1 MSVKNVLGL
10 ILGGGVGTRLFP
22 LTQRQAKPAVP
33 LGGKYRLI
41 DIPISNCLNSGITKI
56 QLLTQ
61 YNSTSLHQ
69 HINETYKFDA
79 FSGGFVQILAA
90 AQMGE
95 HEPGSYWYQGTADA
109 VRKQLREI
117 LSLRP
122 SEVLILSGDHLYQMD
137 YGDFV
142 GLHQERDA
150 DVTIAVQPVTSQD
163 ATRFGI
169 LQTDERGRI
178 TAFREKPKT
187 PEEQAG
193 LESGDDPTKPFL
205 ASMGI
210 YVFRTEV
217 LESLLTEHEEED
229 FGKHIIPIALNTCR
243 VYAFPFSGYWEDIG
257 TIRSFFEANLALAR
271 PDPLFSLSNPSWPI
285 YTRPSY
291 LPNSRIEDCDL
302 DRTLISDGCIIQK
315 ANIQDSVIGLRSL
328 VGPGTHLER
337 VVLMGADHYETAGQ
351 KLSNRN
357 ARIPDL
363 GIGIGCHITEAII
376 DANARIG
383 NHVTINHHSPEEP
396 DVETEAYWIR
406 DGIVVVP
413 QGAILPDH
421 TEI

>member
-22 LTQRQAKPAVP
+22 LTLKQAKPAVP

-69 HINETYKFDA
+69 HIYETYKFDA
-79 FSGGFVQILAA
+79 FSAGFVQILAA

-95 HEPGSYWYQGTADA
+95 REPTSSWYQGTADA

-137 YGDFV
+137 YGQFV
-142 GLHQERDA
+142 DLHRERDA
-150 DVTIAVQPVTSQD
+150 DVTIAVQPVTPTD
-163 ATRFGI
+163 AARFGI

-178 TAFREKPKT
+178 VAFKEKPKT

-193 LESGDDPTKPFL
+193 LESGDDPEKPFL

-210 YVFRTEV
+210 YVFRTDV
-217 LESLLTEHEEED
+217 LETLLTGHDEED
-229 FGKHIIPIALNTCR
+229 FGKHIIPIALETYR
-243 VYAFPFSGYWEDIG
+243 VYAYPFSGYWEDIG

-271 PDPLFSLSNPSWPI
+271 PDPPFSLSDPTWPT

-291 LPNSRIEDCDL
+291 LPNSRLEDCEL
-302 DRTLISDGCIIQK
+302 NHTLISDGCIIQQ
-315 ANIQDSVIGLRSL
+315 ARIHEAVIGLRSL
-328 VGPGTHLER
+328 VGPETELER
-337 VVLMGADHYETAGQ
+337 VVVMGSDSYETEGQ
-351 KLSNRN
+351 KLANRK
-357 ARIPDL
+357 ARVPD
-363 GIGIGCHITEAII
+363 IGIGGGCIIQEAII

-383 NHVTINHHSPEEP
+383 RHVTINRHRPDEPEAQT
-396 DVETEAYWIR
+396 DSYWIR
-406 DGIVVVP
+406 DGVVVIP
-413 QGAILPDH
+413 QGAVIPDD
-421 TEI
+421 TVI

>member
-22 LTQRQAKPAVP
+22 LTKRQAKPAVP

-69 HINETYKFDA
+69 HINETYKFDV

-95 HEPGSYWYQGTADA
+95 TEPAQAWYQGTADA

-117 LSLRP
+117 LAIRP

-142 GLHQERDA
+142 ELHRERDA
-150 DVTIAVQPVTSQD
+150 DVTIAVQPVTAQD
-163 ATRFGI
+163 AARFGI
-169 LQTDERGRI
+169 LQTDDRGHI
-178 TAFREKPKT
+178 VAFKEKPRMA
-187 PEEQAG
+187 EERAG
-193 LESGDDPTKPFL
+193 LESSEDPDKPYL

-210 YVFRTEV
+210 YVFKTEI
-217 LESLLTEHEEED
+217 LETLLTEHDEED
-229 FGKHIIPIALNTCR
+229 FGKHIIPIALESYR
-243 VYAFPFSGYWEDIG
+243 VYGYPFSGYWEDIG
-257 TIRSFFEANLALAR
+257 TIRSFFEANLALTH
-271 PDPLFSLSNPSWPI
+271 PDPPFSLSDPTWPM

-291 LPNSRIEDCDL
+291 LPNSRVEECEL
-302 DRTLISDGCIIQK
+302 NHALISDGCIIQK
-315 ANIQDSVIGLRSL
+315 ANIREAVIGVRSTI
-328 VGPGTHLER
+328 GPDTTLER
-337 VVLMGADHYETAGQ
+337 VVLMGADYYETVDQ
-351 KLSNRN
+351 KLANRN
-357 ARIPDL
+357 ASIPD
-363 GIGIGCHITEAII
+363 IGIGARCHISEAII

-383 NHVTINHHSPEEP
+383 NRVTITRHPPDEP
-396 DVETEAYWIR
+396 DVENEGYSIR
-406 DGIVVVP
+406 DGVVVIP
-413 QGAILPDH
+413 QGTIIPDD
-421 TEI
+421 TVI

>member
-1 MSVKNVLGL
+1 MSVKNVLAL

-22 LTQRQAKPAVP
+22 LTQKQAKPAVP

-90 AQMGE
+90 ARMGE
-95 HEPGSYWYQGTADA
+95 REPGSYWYQGTADA

-137 YGDFV
+137 YRKFV

-163 ATRFGI
+163 AARFGI

-178 TAFREKPKT
+178 VAFREKPKT

-229 FGKHIIPIALNTCR
+229 FGKHIIPIALETFR

-257 TIRSFFEANLALAR
+257 TIRSFFEANLALTR
-271 PDPLFSLSNPSWPI
+271 PDPPFSLSDPSWPI
-285 YTRPSY
+285 YTRPGY
-291 LPNSRIEDCDL
+291 LPNSRIEDCEL
-302 DRTLISDGCIIQK
+302 DHTLISDGCIIQR
-315 ANIQDSVIGLRSL
+315 AHIHDSVIGLRSL
-328 VGPGTHLER
+328 VGPDSHLER
-337 VVLMGADHYETAGQ
+337 VVLMGADHYETASQ
-351 KLSNRN
+351 KLANRN
-357 ARIPDL
+357 ARIPDI
-363 GIGIGCHITEAII
+363 GIGIGCRISEAIV

-383 NHVTINHHSPEEP
+383 NRVTISRHSTDEA
-396 DVETEAYWIR
+396 DVETESFSIR

-413 QGAILPDH
+413 QGAILPDN
-421 TEI
+421 TQI

>member
-22 LTQRQAKPAVP
+22 LTQKQAKPAVP

-41 DIPISNCLNSGITKI
+41 DIPISNCLNSGISKI

-69 HINETYKFDA
+69 HIYETYKFDA

-95 HEPGSYWYQGTADA
+95 REPISSWYQGTADA

-117 LSLRP
+117 LSIRP

-137 YGDFV
+137 YGEFV
-142 GLHQERDA
+142 GLHRERDA
-150 DVTIAVQPVTSQD
+150 DVTIAVQPVTAQD
-163 ATRFGI
+163 AARYGI

-178 TAFREKPKT
+178 VAFREKPKT

-193 LESGDDPTKPFL
+193 LESGDDPDKPFL

-210 YVFRTEV
+210 YVFRTDV
-217 LESLLTEHEEED
+217 LETLLTEYDEED
-229 FGKHIIPIALNTCR
+229 FGKHIIPIALESYR
-243 VYAFPFSGYWEDIG
+243 VYAYPFSGYWEDIG

-271 PDPLFSLSNPSWPI
+271 PDPPFSLSDPSWPT
-285 YTRPSY
+285 YTRPGY
-291 LPNSRIEDCDL
+291 LPNSRIEDCTL
-302 DRTLISDGCIIQK
+302 DHTLISDGCIIQK
-315 ANIQDSVIGLRSL
+315 AKICEAVIGLRSFI
-328 VGPGTHLER
+328 GPDTELER
-337 VVLMGADHYETAGQ
+337 VVVMGADYYETEDQ
-351 KLSNRN
+351 KLANRK
-357 ARIPDL
+357 ARIPDV
-363 GIGIGCHITEAII
+363 GIGADCHISEAII

-383 NHVTINHHSPEEP
+383 NHVTIHRHSPDEP
-396 DVETEAYWIR
+396 DVETETYSIH
-406 DGIVVVP
+406 GGVVVIP
-413 QGAILPDH
+413 QGAILADH
-421 TEI
+421 TVI